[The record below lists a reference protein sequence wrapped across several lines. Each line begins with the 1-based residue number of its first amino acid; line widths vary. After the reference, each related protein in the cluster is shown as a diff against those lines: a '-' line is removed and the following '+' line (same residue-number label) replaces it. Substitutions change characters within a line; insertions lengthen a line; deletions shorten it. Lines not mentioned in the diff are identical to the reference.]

1 MPAADAVRAL
11 PARILIVRLGALGDV
26 INGLA
31 LANALIEARADLHL
45 GWVGHDLVQPI
56 LRGHPALRRVHLWPR
71 GGGWRSLLE
80 LRRELRAERYDA
92 VLDLQRLAKS
102 ALLAR
107 AVGTPRTIGFDRGR
121 AKECS
126 WLLHAER
133 VAPADAARPMAEQA
147 LDFARHLGLRPGPA
161 RIDLPL
167 WPEAEAWAEQR
178 LAGVGSPVALNIGAT
193 KPANRWPAERWGELA
208 RRLKVE
214 GGVEPVLTGG
224 PSDRPLADAVMERAG
239 VPLVDLVGATDLRQ
253 LAAILRRVKTVVS
266 ADTGPMHLAAAV
278 GSPIVA
284 LFGAADERR
293 TGPLGQLE
301 HVVRTNPPCA
311 PCGKRDCPRP
321 RHDCMLDLG
330 VERVLSAVRSRLGS
344 SA

>member
-1 MPAADAVRAL
+1 MPAAEAVRAL

-31 LANALIEARADLHL
+31 LANALIDARADLHL

-56 LRGHPALRRVHLWPR
+56 LRGHPALKRVHLWPR
-71 GGGWRSLLE
+71 GGGWRSLLH

-92 VLDLQRLAKS
+92 VIDLQRLAKS

-107 AVGTPRTIGFDRGR
+107 AVGAERTIGFDRGR
-121 AKECS
+121 AKEGS
-126 WLLHAER
+126 WLLHSER
-133 VAPADAARPMAEQA
+133 VTPADSARPMADQA
-147 LDFARHLGLRPGPA
+147 LDFARHLGLHPGPA
-161 RIDLPL
+161 RIGLPR
-167 WPEAEAWAEQR
+167 WPDAEAWADQR
-178 LAGVGSPVALNIGAT
+178 LIGVESPVVLNIGAT

-208 RRLKVE
+208 RRLKSE
-214 GGVEPVLTGG
+214 LCVEPMLTGG
-224 PSDRPLADAVMERAG
+224 PSDRPLADALLAQAG
-239 VPLVDLVGATDLRQ
+239 VPLHDFVGRTDLRQ
-253 LAAILRRVKTVVS
+253 LSAILRRAQAVVS

-278 GSPIVA
+278 GSPLVA

-311 PCGKRDCPRP
+311 PCGKRHCPRP
-321 RHDCMLDLG
+321 RHDCMLDLS
-330 VERVLSAVRSRLGS
+330 VERVLGAVRARLGRRD
-344 SA
+344 